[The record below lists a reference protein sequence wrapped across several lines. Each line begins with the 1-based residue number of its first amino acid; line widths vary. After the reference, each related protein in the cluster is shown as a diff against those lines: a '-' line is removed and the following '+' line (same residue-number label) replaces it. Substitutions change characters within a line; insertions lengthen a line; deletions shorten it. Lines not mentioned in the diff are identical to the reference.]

1 MHSATSPTPYPEG
14 SVPAGKTGSTTGMD
28 PRSRP
33 SWCGLLRIGLVAVPV
48 KAFPAVSSA
57 SASHFHLL
65 HAGCGQ
71 RIQYEKT
78 CPQHGAVPADAVVK
92 GYEYAHGQYVVV
104 DPEELYRLRPARDK
118 ALVLEQFVP
127 VTDVD
132 PVFFAGRSLYL
143 LPDGGAAHHPYGVL
157 LEAMQQAGLGA
168 LGRVVVSSQRQ
179 LVLVRPT
186 TGVLA
191 AHVLYYPAQVR
202 APAAWG
208 AQVPAS
214 AASEAECELA
224 RQLLGLASEPLD
236 WTRYR
241 DTSAE
246 ELAAWIEAEV
256 AKQALPA
263 QGDKP
268 AVVLR
273 LLDALQQSVASV
285 GDGSAAND
293 GPQSEGRRAAG

>member
-1 MHSATSPTPYPEG
+1 
-14 SVPAGKTGSTTGMD
+14 
-28 PRSRP
+28 
-33 SWCGLLRIGLVAVPV
+33 
-48 KAFPAVSSA
+48 
-57 SASHFHLL
+57 
-65 HAGCGQ
+65 
-71 RIQYEKT
+71 
-78 CPQHGAVPADAVVK
+78 
-92 GYEYAHGQYVVV
+92 VVV

-186 TGVLA
+186 TGVLV
-191 AHVLYYPAQVR
+191 AHVLYYPALVR

-208 AQVPAS
+208 AQVPAN
-214 AASEAECELA
+214 AASKVEYELA
-224 RQLLGLASEPLD
+224 RQLLGLASEALD

-241 DTSAE
+241 DTSVE

-256 AKQALPA
+256 AKQTLPA
-263 QGDKP
+263 LGDQP
-268 AVVLR
+268 AAVLR
-273 LLDALQQSVASV
+273 LRDVLEQSVASARPDSAPNDALH
-285 GDGSAAND
+285 GDGH
-293 GPQSEGRRAAG
+293 RAAG